1 MGLTAVEGAVW
12 VDGAFVAAREARV
25 SVFDRGFLFAD
36 AVYEVVPVL
45 DGRLVDRDGHLARLG
60 RSLAALRIPPPLPL
74 PAMGALMAE
83 AASRNGLTEGGVY
96 LQVTRG
102 AAERDFAFPGDLR
115 PTLVIFTQGRPL
127 RDTRAALEGLRVVSR
142 PDWRWRRRDIKTTQ
156 LLAASLMKQDA
167 RDAGADDCWLVEDGL
182 VTEGS
187 SSNAWIVTGQG
198 RLATRSVSPDILA
211 GVTRAGVAALAAEAG
226 IAVEERAFTIE
237 QAQGA
242 AEAFATSATL
252 FVTPV
257 VAIDGAPIGDGRPG
271 PVTRRLRALCLA
283 AASRAGG

>member
-1 MGLTAVEGAVW
+1 MQGVVC
-12 VDGAFVAAREARV
+12 VDGDFVAARDARV

-45 DGRLVDRDGHLARLG
+45 EGRLVDLDGHLARLG
-60 RSLAALRIPPPLPL
+60 RSLAALGIPAPLPL
-74 PAMGALMAE
+74 PAMGALMTE
-83 AASRNGLTEGGVY
+83 TAARNGLAEGGVY

-102 AAERDFAFPGDLR
+102 AAERDFAFPDGLR
-115 PTLVIFTQGRPL
+115 PTLVIFAQARSL
-127 RDTRAALEGLRVVSR
+127 RDTPAARDGLRVVSR

-167 RDAGADDCWLVEDGL
+167 RAAGADDCWLVEDGL

-187 SSNAWIVTGQG
+187 SSNAWIVTREG
-198 RLATRSVSPDILA
+198 RLVTRSVSPDILA

-226 IAVEERAFTIE
+226 IAVEERAFAIG

-257 VAIDGAPIGDGRPG
+257 VAIDGVAVGDGRPG
-271 PVTRRLRALCLA
+271 PVTLRLRALCLA
-283 AASRAGG
+283 AASRSGG